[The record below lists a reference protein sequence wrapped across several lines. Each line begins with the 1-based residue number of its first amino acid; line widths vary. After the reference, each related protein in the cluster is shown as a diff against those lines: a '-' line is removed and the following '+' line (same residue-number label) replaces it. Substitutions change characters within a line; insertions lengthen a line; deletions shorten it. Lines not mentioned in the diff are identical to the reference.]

1 MKPFVLAYATTH
13 GNWAARLGAV
23 ASAQGWGLLSAASPD
38 GLLLLLD
45 EGREGLLVADWEA
58 LDTAAGSARRWVAK
72 ARKAAPGFALILA
85 GGPACFGSALSRVLA
100 AGADDA
106 VERALPEK
114 DLAKRLLIHAR
125 RCSPR
130 PRALLEAP
138 GGKVRVDRAQ
148 AKLFLKERG
157 RWKAAGPLSAKELSL
172 LCCFLEN
179 PGMVLAR
186 SALLDLLRPG
196 RAHDVNAE
204 AVDKHVEALRRKLG
218 RRHGRLI
225 VTVYGA
231 GYRLE
236 TSPVSA
242 SRVGGR

>member
-1 MKPFVLAYATTH
+1 LKPFFLAYATTQAA
-13 GNWAARLGAV
+13 WAVRLGGV
-23 ASAQGWGLLSAASPD
+23 ASAQGWRLLSAASPG
-38 GLLLLLD
+38 GLLLLLAED
-45 EGREGLLVADWEA
+45 QAGLIVADWEA
-58 LDTAAGSARRWVAK
+58 LDTAPGLARRWVAK
-72 ARKAAPGFALILA
+72 AHKNAPGFALILA
-85 GGPACFGSALSRVLA
+85 GGPACFGAALSRVLS

-106 VERALPEK
+106 VERSLPEK

-125 RCSPR
+125 RCSPQ
-130 PRALLEAP
+130 PRVLLEAP
-138 GGKVRVDRAQ
+138 GGEVRVDRVQ
-148 AKLFLKERG
+148 SKLFLKERG
-157 RWKAAGPLSAKELSL
+157 RWKSAGPLSAKELSL
-172 LCCFLEN
+172 LWCFLEN

-218 RRHGRLI
+218 RRGRLI

-242 SRVGGR
+242 SRGGGR